1 MSHTKLIYHCTF
13 STEGRVAALYDDM
26 RPRLH
31 SYIAGMIN
39 NDFGIAREVNG
50 IDDHVHILCDIRP
63 NHSVSDVMSKLK
75 SQSSGW
81 IHQEFANLSD
91 VFWQEGYSAFS
102 VSKSVAPKVKEY
114 IQRQEE
120 HHRRRSFVDEL
131 RVLLEK
137 HDIEYDP
144 EYLV

>member
-13 STEGRVAALYDDM
+13 STKGRVASLYDDM
-26 RPRLH
+26 RSRLH
-31 SYIAGMIN
+31 SYMAGIIN

-63 NHSVSDVMSKLK
+63 AHAISDVMSKLK

-81 IHQEFANLSD
+81 MHEEFPNLSD
-91 VFWQEGYSAFS
+91 VCWQEGYSAFS
-102 VSKSVAPKVKEY
+102 VSRSVVPKVKEY
-114 IQRQEE
+114 IENQEK
-120 HHRRRSFVDEL
+120 HHKGMSFVDEL
-131 RVLLEK
+131 RKLLDR